1 MSFNT
6 LYSEIIKDFSDT
18 SKLFESKKPS
28 AGLTKK
34 EKANIV
40 KRAKK
45 GKDVGVRGKREF
57 ETVEKAAKKSGAKN
71 PKAVAAA
78 QMWKQEAKRKGKKEV

>member
-1 MSFNT
+1 MKFNDAYQDV
-6 LYSEIIKDFSDT
+6 LSQFNENA
-18 SKLFESKKPS
+18 KPS

-34 EKANIV
+34 EKSSIV
-40 KRAKK
+40 RRAKK

-57 ETVEKAAKKSGAKN
+57 ETVEKAAKKSGAKD

-78 QMWKQEAKRKGKKEV
+78 QMWKQESKNKKSKGEK